1 MKSLSVLLLMNI
13 SGLKLILF
21 FWEKVVWEYW
31 YLPRHAFILWLAIMA
46 KLKTRDRLRIIP
58 SDILCVFCMQE
69 ETRDNHLSF
78 ACLSLDLSM
87 GENKDLAKNNKEYVH
102 SEQCR

>member
-1 MKSLSVLLLMNI
+1 
-13 SGLKLILF
+13 
-21 FWEKVVWEYW
+21 
-31 YLPRHAFILWLAIMA
+31 MA

-58 SDILCVFCMQE
+58 SDILCVFCRQE
-69 ETRDNHLSF
+69 ETHNNHLFF